1 MIRIKP
7 RRCGYGGEKGYT
19 CQRLPQLQDWMFNEE
34 IPFIAQM
41 QAEFNKLP
49 LRVKGMVYT
58 EETIDM
64 GWSEFGPHPEVPE
77 LTCRSNTDPASDTT
91 DVSVW
96 GTTGIPVEVGNATAY
111 PVYGGSSGWLDLF
124 NSGYEITGGTQYF
137 YHNVSGT
144 AAATSD
150 VYIKVTG
157 VDHEYHDIY
166 LVGNIPTFKN
176 GEQEMEM
183 GPGLLEPMLDTDFAP
198 VGIDTIPAWEA
209 GLDADI
215 FTNIVLNAWKGV
227 IDDRIQNIYA
237 RLNTLPAYDTDQK
250 LRDLTVA
257 ENKDSECDNFQ
268 ISLESGSP
276 VRDPDD
282 VDAGKYHAATLPNA
296 DNTSTPITVGSQWHS
311 RTVTAV
317 WQDAENIWWW
327 TVEDDPNQYTISGG
341 DIAYGDNTIS
351 VVGLSGL
358 YAPFYAYLMPSFD
371 VTITHT
377 DVVAADVP
385 TVVDGGTARMI
396 TDGDVLPSGGT
407 VTGFTSSGSGAAT
420 RYAWETVGDNT
431 AEIRTKTGSQLS
443 EEGTADPEPGGI
455 GIGGV
460 RIIQSVAE
468 SDPLILYKI
477 YHEDCIAG
485 IEKPE
490 AAADAATAGWLRLS
504 PVFPYEEEL
513 MNVEIPSGTE
523 GVDPTVIGATAGIV
537 QPVHNIQIH
546 GSTEYRTQSPV
557 DVPTVE
563 AVYNFIHNYDDFA
576 DGEFEQAS
584 ALATGS
590 TMYTDGSSVAIY
602 TKEVS
607 GYTGSLAVPGTAII
621 ATDIKTILVEGR
633 TVTASGCVPTAQA
646 VVDYIGDLTF
656 DGVGSTVGIIGYTT
670 NVPETLWPI
679 PGSTVDPAAG
689 YVQNVRN
696 IYVAGTHSVSGYAV
710 PTVDAVY
717 HFIHGTTVEGMTF
730 SSALATAGTMSYHGV
745 EGTTVTGAEQGVYEV
760 VENIVTLDENG
771 SVSVIG
777 STTAQGYVPEAQAV
791 VDWTSA
797 FVSGYTA
804 TAGVLSKDNVQSEF
818 LEGARSGIATVA
830 RNIEAQVTGDRSYS
844 TWVVPTVEAV
854 INFIHGDTIYNGGSE
869 YPTASALAEIGR
881 IEGSTWEG
889 SAHIVT
895 GVTASGCL
903 PGTCEVVSNI
913 LAATVNGTYS
923 SVDNVV
929 PTADAVVK
937 YVDGFVKPIAV
948 NGWIQIAQSGAE
960 ELWETTIPAAPGIVQ
975 PVSNIK
981 LGTSPHFEESSK
993 DVPTVKAVHDFVHW
1007 MTDGG
1012 TFSKALAT
1020 GVVINAPAGQS
1031 TVANLAAGAIPG
1043 TCFVV
1048 TNMMGMAGD
1057 GVILNTDYIVGA
1069 STISLESV
1077 VPTVAAVKAYVDAA
1091 SGGVL
1096 AVVGELVTSSSDP
1109 FEDIDDIGATTA
1121 APGTVW
1127 TVENILL
1134 NGTDDATH
1142 RPYSKKAVP
1151 TVEAVVNY
1159 IRGTTISNT
1168 DTESS
1173 LAVAG
1178 SITQT
1183 PATGEPTDVTFS
1195 GGQQGVVNVTSNI
1208 IAVNGETSCTDC
1220 VPTADAVV
1228 KYVSLHGGTGGDGVL
1243 PNYQGLQATGGPGP
1257 NGIGITFL
1265 LPVKPNES
1273 TWFTVGSGMSY
1284 DAVFATEDDTAGTA
1298 VSAGDAVSSSVAGY
1312 IRLSIIDPGQN
1323 QTAGCVRLYT
1333 PTASSGVP
1341 LYKSNGFALPASGN
1355 SVITISSDAE
1365 TVSGEPGRVYISNG
1379 VNFGGDRAY
1388 SKITAPSV
1396 EAVYDF
1402 IHGTTAS
1409 GVEMLSALADI
1420 AGSTITG
1427 TTALALV
1434 EDTKPG
1440 TVYVTNDFTLYGS
1453 TVTTYNDPQAV
1464 PTVKAVVDYVRLY
1477 GGSTDLAVVGS
1488 FTATTSA
1495 EAWVSGSTASAGI
1508 FKVVKDVKMAT
1519 TDSDAARSI
1528 SRTSVPTVEAVYLFV
1543 SGYTATVGSFTA
1555 TSSAETWV
1563 SGSTAIAGITKVVSN
1578 IAMASTDT
1586 EAARSISKTAVPT
1599 VEAVKKYVDDHV
1611 YTGPFAVEATGT
1623 GTNVKIKEGKAYF
1636 GTTVF
1641 TYAGIASTAMAN
1653 SATLYAKC
1661 TKGSSTITIVT
1672 TDTTGST
1679 VACFPIASKDASG
1692 NITQRQWGD
1701 INIMG
1706 RWM

>member
-41 QAEFNKLP
+41 KAEFNKLP

-77 LTCRSNTDPASDTT
+77 LTCRSNTDPASDMT

-96 GTTGIPVEVGNATAY
+96 GATGIPVEVGNATAY

-250 LRDLTVA
+250 LRDLTAA

-296 DNTSTPITVGSQWHS
+296 DNTSTPITAGSKWHS

-358 YAPFYAYLMPSFD
+358 YAPFYAYLMPSLD
-371 VTITHT
+371 VTITHA

-385 TVVDGGTARMI
+385 TVVDGGTTRMI

-460 RIIQSVAE
+460 RIIQSAAE

-602 TKEVS
+602 TKEVT
-607 GYTGSLAVPGTAII
+607 GYTGSLAVPGTAIV

-679 PGSTVDPAAG
+679 PGSTVDPATG
-689 YVQNVRN
+689 YVQNVQN
-696 IYVAGTHSVSGYAV
+696 IYVGSTHSVSAYAV

-730 SSALATAGTMSYHGV
+730 SSALATAGTMSYHAV

-777 STTAQGYVPEAQAV
+777 NTTAQGYVPEAQAV

-804 TAGVLSKDNVQSEF
+804 ASGTMSLSGDPLAE
-818 LEGARSGIATVA
+818 GIAGDKAGITTVA
-830 RNIEAQVTGDRSYS
+830 RNIVVNSDDTKRAKSPYA
-844 TWVVPTVEAV
+844 VPTVEAV
-854 INFIHGDTIYNGGSE
+854 YEFIHGTSTYAGIGILE
-869 YPTASALAEIGR
+869 TASALATIG
-881 IEGSTWEG
+881 GMTATVS
-889 SAHIVT
+889 
-895 GVTASGCL
+895 GVTADNYV
-903 PGTCEVVSNI
+903 PGTMNVVGELVGYTDS
-913 LAATVNGTYS
+913 LGTVS
-923 SVDNVV
+923 SVDDVV

-937 YVDGFVKPIAV
+937 YVKDQIPQIPKSISGVLVLEGDTERWYEDDIPTPGIVSVSREIHVSVDSRTISLQAVPSLSAVVDYVAGYTASIGSFTVSGSDAEDWTKSGSPVVENKAVPGIFSVVDVVAAATVTAHRTLSTNTVPTVAAVKDYVDLHVPGMAVSGNLDSNGNWTGVSASTVSPGIFYVTGNVVQGTVGSYAYNSVPTTHAVWFYVNTLLVNAVAGEMTGDEEGETIDGAISGFVGVARNIWLNVEVAGRSISSTVVPTVEAVYNFIRGNTNYYGDTTFDTIDARATVGGTTASGSSILVDGCTQGVFDVVGNIDTVTIADVVQSATSAVPTADAVAKYVKAVVDPIAV
-948 NGWIQIAQSGAE
+948 ASSTAGTLIRGSTTE
-960 ELWETTIPAAPGIVQ
+960 EW
-975 PVSNIK
+975 
-981 LGTSPHFEESSK
+981 SSS
-993 DVPTVKAVHDFVHW
+993 DVAVEGTVKVAKVIVVGATPSLSLEVVPSVQAVYSYLHNAT
-1007 MTDGG
+1007 TDISSG
-1012 TFSKALAT
+1012 KRALA
-1020 GVVINAPAGQS
+1020 VARKINAPS
-1031 TVANLAAGAIPG
+1031 TGTKAIYSSGATPG
-1043 TCFVV
+1043 TCYVCTDMEGLRGSTV
-1048 TNMMGMAGD
+1048 TLETAYVID
-1057 GVILNTDYIVGA
+1057 GVTYLLA
-1069 STISLESV
+1069 CV
-1077 VPTVAAVKAYVDAA
+1077 VPTVAAVKDYVA
-1091 SGGVL
+1091 
-1096 AVVGELVTSSSDP
+1096 
-1109 FEDIDDIGATTA
+1109 
-1121 APGTVW
+1121 
-1127 TVENILL
+1127 
-1134 NGTDDATH
+1134 
-1142 RPYSKKAVP
+1142 
-1151 TVEAVVNY
+1151 
-1159 IRGTTISNT
+1159 
-1168 DTESS
+1168 
-1173 LAVAG
+1173 
-1178 SITQT
+1178 
-1183 PATGEPTDVTFS
+1183 
-1195 GGQQGVVNVTSNI
+1195 
-1208 IAVNGETSCTDC
+1208 
-1220 VPTADAVV
+1220 
-1228 KYVSLHGGTGGDGVL
+1228 
-1243 PNYQGLQATGGPGP
+1243 
-1257 NGIGITFL
+1257 
-1265 LPVKPNES
+1265 
-1273 TWFTVGSGMSY
+1273 
-1284 DAVFATEDDTAGTA
+1284 
-1298 VSAGDAVSSSVAGY
+1298 
-1312 IRLSIIDPGQN
+1312 
-1323 QTAGCVRLYT
+1323 
-1333 PTASSGVP
+1333 
-1341 LYKSNGFALPASGN
+1341 
-1355 SVITISSDAE
+1355 
-1365 TVSGEPGRVYISNG
+1365 
-1379 VNFGGDRAY
+1379 
-1388 SKITAPSV
+1388 
-1396 EAVYDF
+1396 
-1402 IHGTTAS
+1402 
-1409 GVEMLSALADI
+1409 
-1420 AGSTITG
+1420 
-1427 TTALALV
+1427 
-1434 EDTKPG
+1434 
-1440 TVYVTNDFTLYGS
+1440 GS
-1453 TVTTYNDPQAV
+1453 TVTIGT
-1464 PTVKAVVDYVRLY
+1464 
-1477 GGSTDLAVVGS
+1477 
-1488 FTATTSA
+1488 FTATANA
-1495 EAWVSGSTASAGI
+1495 ETWGNPTAVAGLVNVVDTVTAS
-1508 FKVVKDVKMAT
+1508 T
-1519 TDSDAARSI
+1519 NNRTI
-1528 SRTSVPTVEAVYLFV
+1528 STTSVPTVA
-1543 SGYTATVGSFTA
+1543 
-1555 TSSAETWV
+1555 
-1563 SGSTAIAGITKVVSN
+1563 
-1578 IAMASTDT
+1578 
-1586 EAARSISKTAVPT
+1586 
-1599 VEAVKKYVDDHV
+1599 AVKDYVDQHV
-1611 YTGPFAVEATGT
+1611 SPSTYTGPFAVKANATSGWDIQ
-1623 GTNVKIKEGKAYF
+1623 GGRAYF
-1636 GTTVF
+1636 GTTSFVYNGDTGEDGSEGDTF
-1641 TYAGIASTAMAN
+1641 WVTFV
-1653 SATLYAKC
+1653 
-1661 TKGSSTITIVT
+1661 KGSTGTVGTANLTGVT
-1672 TDTTGST
+1672 AAS
-1679 VACFPIASKDASG
+1679 FPIARIESG
-1692 NITQRQWGD
+1692 KPVQLQYGD
-1701 INIMG
+1701 ITIMG